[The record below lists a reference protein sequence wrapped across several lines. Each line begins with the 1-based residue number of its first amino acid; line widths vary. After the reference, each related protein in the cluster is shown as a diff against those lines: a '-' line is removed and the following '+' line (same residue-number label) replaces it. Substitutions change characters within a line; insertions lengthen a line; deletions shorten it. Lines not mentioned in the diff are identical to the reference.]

1 MKNEQLLNVLYRLMK
16 KDATTFEHSIRVG
29 RIAKIVSL
37 LLHYNKKQTSTLVT
51 GCLLHDIGKILIPNE
66 ILNKEASLTIEEW
79 ETMRRHPFLGV
90 NLAVKE
96 GILNQSIIE
105 TIHFHH
111 ERWDG
116 SGYPYGLRGNDIPS
130 SARICAIIDAF
141 DSMLHDRPYRKGIS
155 IQEAKEELWYQ
166 SRKQFDKNYVQ
177 VLLKIPISH
186 LDFFSTSIA

>member
-1 MKNEQLLNVLYRLMK
+1 MRNEQLLDVLYRLMK
-16 KDATTFEHSIRVG
+16 KDASTFEHSVRLG
-29 RIAKIVSL
+29 RIAKIMAL
-37 LLHYNKKQTSTLVT
+37 LLHYNKEQTSSLVA
-51 GCLLHDIGKILIPNE
+51 GCLLHDIGKVLIPDE
-66 ILNKEASLTIEEW
+66 ILNKETSLTIEEW
-79 ETMRRHPFLGV
+79 ETMRLHPFLGV

-96 GILNQSIIE
+96 GIDHQNIIE

-116 SGYPYGLRGNDIPS
+116 SGYPYGLRGNNIPS

-141 DSMLHDRPYRKGIS
+141 DCMLHDRPYRKGIS

-177 VLLKIPISH
+177 VFLKIPIHH
-186 LDFFSTSIA
+186 LDIFSTSIA